1 MSKPLVHSEAMA
13 SRPDGITRGGQF
25 RALAIT
31 LRLGA
36 AYDFVFAALMV
47 AAPAVLER
55 AFDLPLPGEAFYLR
69 LIAVL
74 LAILGATYLVAAR
87 DPQAYRPLVALAV
100 VGRFAGFL
108 ALALSAAGEPR
119 LAGLWG
125 AAAGDLAFSGLHAVT
140 GRRLWR

>member
-1 MSKPLVHSEAMA
+1 MS
-13 SRPDGITRGGQF
+13 SRPDGVAHGPQF
-25 RALAIT
+25 RALAVT

-36 AYDFVFAALMV
+36 VYDFVFAALMV
-47 AAPAVLER
+47 AAPATLER
-55 AFDLPLPGEAFYLR
+55 AFGLPLPGEAFYLR

-87 DPQAYRPLVALAV
+87 DPRAFRPLVALAV
-100 VGRFAGFL
+100 AGRFAGFL
-108 ALALSAAGEPR
+108 ALGLSAAGEPR

-125 AAAGDLAFSGLHAVT
+125 AAAGDLVFSLLHAVT